1 MTIPKEF
8 QIFEKK
14 IDLSDKDAERL
25 MPYLAGWR
33 GLAGWFY
40 SPKVNEPDL
49 QRLIVLELMGARRRM
64 ILERLAARL
73 SSLSRWKVKA
83 RIEGLL

>member
-25 MPYLAGWR
+25 TPYLAGWR
-33 GLAGWFY
+33 VLAQWFY
-40 SPKVNEPDL
+40 SAKVNEPDL
-49 QRLIVLELMGARRRM
+49 QRLIALELMGARRRM

-73 SSLSRWKVKA
+73 GSLSRWKVKA
-83 RIEGLL
+83 KIEGLL